1 VESLALAAAIIVSP
15 AMFGGPLSL
24 LISFWNPTN
33 MSKFRRFFIYSLSSI
48 STLVGLF
55 LIFENIS
62 PGARNVGILGIATG
76 LTAIWRVRKYSRL

>member
-1 VESLALAAAIIVSP
+1 MESLVLAVTIIVAP

-24 LISFWNPTN
+24 LISFWKPTN
-33 MSKFRRFFIYSLSSI
+33 MSRFRRVFIYSLSSL

-62 PGARNVGILGIATG
+62 SGARNVGILGIATG
-76 LTAIWRVRKYSRL
+76 VSAIWRVRKYSRL

>member
-1 VESLALAAAIIVSP
+1 MESLVLAVTIIVAP

-24 LISFWNPTN
+24 LISFWKPTN
-33 MSKFRRFFIYSLSSI
+33 MSRFRRVFIYSLSLL

-62 PGARNVGILGIATG
+62 SGARNVGILGIATG
-76 LTAIWRVRKYSRL
+76 VSAIWRVRKYSRL

>member
-1 VESLALAAAIIVSP
+1 VESLALAAAIVVSP

-24 LISFWNPTN
+24 LISFWKPTN
-33 MSKFRRFFIYSLSSI
+33 MSRFRRVFIYSLSSI

-55 LIFENIS
+55 LILENIS

-76 LTAIWRVRKYSRL
+76 VSAIWRVRKYSRL

>member
-1 VESLALAAAIIVSP
+1 MESLVLAVTIIVAP

-24 LISFWNPTN
+24 LISFWKPSN
-33 MSKFRRFFIYSLSSI
+33 MSKFRRVFIYSLSSI

-62 PGARNVGILGIATG
+62 SGARNVGILGIATG
-76 LTAIWRVRKYSRL
+76 VSAIWRVRKYSRL